1 MKDNATLD
9 KLSDWAVENFQLPSL
24 SSKLDKVI
32 DAIKVEKMTV
42 NNSTVNV
49 VSILAATDV
58 KVEVKDGYLVFT
70 NTTNNTEVGNIKLD
84 APTTVKPVGDP
95 IDVDG
100 KNSRFI
106 RLHLRL
112 IQLLRFLMRSLI
124 MLMVSCSLLRMYSAR
139 QALSGRM

>member
-24 SSKLDKVI
+24 SSKLNKVI

-58 KVEVKDGYLVFT
+58 DVKVEMAILYLQ
-70 NTTNNTEVGNIKLD
+70 
-84 APTTVKPVGDP
+84 
-95 IDVDG
+95 
-100 KNSRFI
+100 
-106 RLHLRL
+106 
-112 IQLLRFLMRSLI
+112 IQLIILKLAI
-124 MLMVSCSLLRMYSAR
+124 
-139 QALSGRM
+139 LS